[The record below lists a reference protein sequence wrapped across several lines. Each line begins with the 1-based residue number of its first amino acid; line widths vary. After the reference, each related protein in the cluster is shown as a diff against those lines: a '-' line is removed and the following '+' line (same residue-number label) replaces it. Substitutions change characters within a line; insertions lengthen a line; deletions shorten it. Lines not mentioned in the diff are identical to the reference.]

1 MAVREDQVIERI
13 APARGRRARLR
24 EDAVT
29 LAHGAGGKA
38 TRTLI
43 DAVFKEAFDNP
54 LLDRM
59 DDSARFAV
67 NGAELA
73 FTTDVHVV
81 SPLFFPGGDIGDL
94 AVNGTVNDLAVSG
107 ATPLHLSAGF
117 VLEEGFP
124 VSSLR
129 RITASMS
136 AAAEAAGVDIVTGD
150 TTVVERGRAD
160 GCYITTAGVGV
171 VHSPP
176 AGGVRPG
183 DAILVT
189 GPVGEH
195 GAAIMLARGELDI
208 EADLASDTAP
218 LNCLLADLEARCPGA
233 VRRMRDAAR
242 GGVATVLTE
251 LAADAGL
258 AAVVAEE
265 AVPVRDAVRD
275 ACELLGVDPLH
286 VACQGR
292 AVVVVAPEAAGT
304 ALASLRAH
312 PLGADAAVIGHV
324 HDDRRGT
331 VLLQTASGGTRVL
344 GLLPGAPLPRIC

>member
-1 MAVREDQVIERI
+1 MALREEQVLERI
-13 APARGRRARLR
+13 TRARGRRARLR

-29 LAHGAGGKA
+29 LAHGAGGRA
-38 TRTLI
+38 ARTLI
-43 DAVFKEAFDNP
+43 DAVFKDAFDNP
-54 LLDRM
+54 ILDRM
-59 DDSARFAV
+59 DDSACFAV
-67 NGAELA
+67 NGADLA
-73 FTTDVHVV
+73 FTTDAHVV

-117 VLEEGFP
+117 ILEEGFP

-150 TTVVERGRAD
+150 TKVVRRGQAD

-176 AGGVRPG
+176 AGDVRPG

-189 GPVGEH
+189 GPIGEH
-195 GAAIMLARGELDI
+195 GVAIMLARGDLDI

-218 LNCLLADLEARCPGA
+218 LNCLLADLAARCPGA
-233 VRRMRDAAR
+233 VRRMRDATR
-242 GGVATVLTE
+242 GGVAAVLGE

-258 AAVVAEE
+258 AAVVDEE
-265 AVPVRDAVRD
+265 AVPVRPAVRG
-275 ACELLGVDPLH
+275 ACELLGIDPLH
-286 VACQGR
+286 VACEGR
-292 AVVVVAPEAAGT
+292 AVIVVASEAADT

-312 PLGADAAVIGHV
+312 PLGAGAAAIGHL
-324 HDDRRGT
+324 HDDPPGT
-331 VLLQTASGGTRVL
+331 VLVKTAFDGTQPIAP
-344 GLLPGAPLPRIC
+344 LPDDSLPRIC